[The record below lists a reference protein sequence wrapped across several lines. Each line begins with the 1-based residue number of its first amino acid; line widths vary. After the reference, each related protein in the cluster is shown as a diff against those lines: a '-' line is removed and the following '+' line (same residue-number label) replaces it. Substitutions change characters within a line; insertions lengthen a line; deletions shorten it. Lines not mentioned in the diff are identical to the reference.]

1 MHEGG
6 WKKQKKKLAY
16 VHLLERLQLLIV
28 EEV

>member
-6 WKKQKKKLAY
+6 WKKQKKRAY
-16 VHLLERLQLLIV
+16 VHLLEHLQLLFA